1 MTSRADARKGMV
13 RSNQE
18 RWLAAGR
25 RFTVGYS
32 HFQSMR
38 DGVLGPVGR
47 VTVRRAVKSAT
58 GASPVSGTVGV
69 RNACALDTAAR
80 TICVQKH
87 SDEHPR
93 SPRGLATVLRI
104 KLAVWPPFV
113 GESWFLN

>member
-1 MTSRADARKGMV
+1 MVRPLRSEFSHALDSMTSRADAQKGMV

-58 GASPVSGTVGV
+58 GASPVSGIVGV
-69 RNACALDTAAR
+69 
-80 TICVQKH
+80 
-87 SDEHPR
+87 
-93 SPRGLATVLRI
+93 
-104 KLAVWPPFV
+104 
-113 GESWFLN
+113 